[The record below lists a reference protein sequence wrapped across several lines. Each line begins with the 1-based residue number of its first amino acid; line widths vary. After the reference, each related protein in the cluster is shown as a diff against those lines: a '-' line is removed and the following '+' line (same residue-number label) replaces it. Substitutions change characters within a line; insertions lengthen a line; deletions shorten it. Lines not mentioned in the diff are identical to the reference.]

1 VPWFPLISV
10 LLCGGLMTGL
20 TVITWLRFVIW
31 LALGLVIYI
40 FYSRHHSE
48 FCKKDRAIG

>member
-10 LLCGGLMTGL
+10 VLCGGLMLGL
-20 TVITWLRFVIW
+20 TLLTWLRFVIW

-48 FCKKDRAIG
+48 FCKEKKIG